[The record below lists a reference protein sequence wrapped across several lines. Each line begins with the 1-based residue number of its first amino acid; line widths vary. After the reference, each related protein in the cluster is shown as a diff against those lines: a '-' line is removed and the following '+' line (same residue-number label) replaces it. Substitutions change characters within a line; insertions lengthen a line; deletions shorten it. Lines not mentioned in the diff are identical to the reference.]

1 MQAKIILLM
10 ILFCVIITASCHKK
24 NTEMASAEIEK
35 QTGPDEIIENVM
47 MVSTTKDKV
56 EWQMNA
62 TLSKRFTADKFM
74 IAYEVTMETLNMTEK
89 NFYSSD
95 SVYVYEIRDEF
106 IGMGNVEIITPR
118 ARLKTQKIIWNRLTD
133 TVYAPDEVYVV
144 RDNHQMWG
152 TSLYTNSTL
161 DYINLQNVRGQGV
174 VDDNVFNEL

>member
-1 MQAKIILLM
+1 MPLKIFLLTM
-10 ILFCVIITASCHKK
+10 LLCAVFTVSCGKK

-62 TLSKRFTADKFM
+62 TLSKRYTADKFM

-89 NFYSSD
+89 NFYRSD
-95 SVYVYEIRDEF
+95 SVYVYEVRDEF
-106 IGMGNVEIITPR
+106 IGMGSVEIISPN
-118 ARLKTQKIIWNRLTD
+118 AVLKTEKIIWNRLTD
-133 TVYAPDEVYVV
+133 TVYAPDEVYII
-144 RDNHQMWG
+144 RDKHEMWG

-161 DYINLQNVRGQGV
+161 DYINLQNVRGHGV
-174 VDDNVFNEL
+174 VDDKIFAP